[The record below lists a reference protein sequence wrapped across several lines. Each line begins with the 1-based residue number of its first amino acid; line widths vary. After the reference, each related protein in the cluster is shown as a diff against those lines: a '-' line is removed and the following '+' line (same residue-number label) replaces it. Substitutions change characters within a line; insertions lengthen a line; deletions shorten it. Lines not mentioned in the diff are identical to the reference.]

1 MLTYAD
7 VCCRH
12 GKYVTALQ
20 STFDKY
26 KTEVCLC
33 SIFFVSVKAEMSF
46 FFFTAVTFWSVHHC
60 NWRLATAF
68 TKDL

>member
-12 GKYVTALQ
+12 GKYVAALQ

-33 SIFFVSVKAEMSF
+33 FIFVCRSKAEMSF
-46 FFFTAVTFWSVHHC
+46 FFSLLLVRSSPHLPPWDG
-60 NWRLATAF
+60 LY
-68 TKDL
+68 